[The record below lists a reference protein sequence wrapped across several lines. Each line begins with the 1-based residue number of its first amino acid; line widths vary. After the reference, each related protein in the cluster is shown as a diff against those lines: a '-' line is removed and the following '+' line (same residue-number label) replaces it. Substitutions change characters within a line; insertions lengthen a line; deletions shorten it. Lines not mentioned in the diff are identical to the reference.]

1 VVSRS
6 LRCKWLL
13 LCSHADVGV
22 VGVDEPHQSG
32 AMADSAGSGI
42 SHVADSPKRD
52 ALRQP
57 AQPRQQD
64 REALS
69 TPNETPSI
77 GSSRDI
83 PDSAKKTVGVVDS
96 IGATGARPAAS
107 AKWTNDQLIYD
118 DEGGDIGLPYD
129 EDAGL
134 ISSDLVDTC
143 RANDTFA
150 YTTND
155 TKAAYGAATKTEP
168 RSYIV
173 EDYMW
178 EVNPPMSARNRRN
191 IRPGDI
197 ILAPDP
203 QQAYNPRTAS
213 GVPTHEGLVSNK
225 LRLMTVMKT
234 HEDDDNLPESAT
246 CLRHYT
252 YQKKGPSNLMSVSEL
267 NKLFKLLER
276 GSYEETSLTGNRP
289 VYGSLFDS
297 TIDPQAYIHGGEL
310 VLVRLTNKVRIIGE
324 INIPDW
330 ARLDIFSKQQ
340 GERSVDAAY
349 AQYPKLREQA
359 EQKVRE
365 ASIRAR
371 ELQGDH
377 HNTRAAQSR
386 ESIEGMNIILHQ
398 KAISDGLCVNCTN
411 SYHLQITVDWIMRH
425 QLTGT
430 VAMILEAGLPPHID
444 IRPTA
449 QSTQHACDRHVKIL
463 ATTTTGRPSK
473 TIVMRALVNVRPT
486 ISRDLPSLIPM
497 SSRRETP
504 HSHLDKVQP
513 AARAVVEIQTV

>member
-1 VVSRS
+1 
-6 LRCKWLL
+6 
-13 LCSHADVGV
+13 
-22 VGVDEPHQSG
+22 
-32 AMADSAGSGI
+32 MADSAGFGI

-57 AQPRQQD
+57 APPRQRD

-69 TPNETPSI
+69 TPNETPPIS
-77 GSSRDI
+77 SSRDI
-83 PDSAKKTVGVVDS
+83 PDSAKKIVGVVGL
-96 IGATGARPAAS
+96 IGANGARPAAS
-107 AKWTNDQLIYD
+107 AKWSNDQLFYD

-134 ISSDLVDTC
+134 ISNDLVDTYSD
-143 RANDTFA
+143 NDTFA
-150 YTTND
+150 YSTND
-155 TKAAYGAATKTEP
+155 TKTAYGAATKTEP
-168 RSYIV
+168 RSYVV

-178 EVNPPMSARNRRN
+178 EVNPPMSAQNRRN
-191 IRPGDI
+191 VRPGDI

-213 GVPTHEGLVSNK
+213 GIPTHEGLVSNK
-225 LRLMTVMKT
+225 LRPMTVMKT
-234 HEDDDNLPESAT
+234 HEDEDNLPKSAT

-252 YQKKGPSNLMSVSEL
+252 YQKKGPSNLMSVSEV

-289 VYGSLFDS
+289 VYGSLFNS

-324 INIPDW
+324 INILDW
-330 ARLDIFSKQQ
+330 ARLDIFYKQQ
-340 GERSVDAAY
+340 GERSVDAVY
-349 AQYPKLREQA
+349 AQYPELREQA
-359 EQKVRE
+359 EQKARE
-365 ASIRAR
+365 TSIRAR

-386 ESIEGMNIILHQ
+386 ESIE
-398 KAISDGLCVNCTN
+398 
-411 SYHLQITVDWIMRH
+411 
-425 QLTGT
+425 GT

-449 QSTQHACDRHVKIL
+449 QSTQHACDRHVETL
-463 ATTTTGRPSK
+463 ATNRTGRPGK
-473 TIVMRALVNVRPT
+473 TIVMRALVNVRTT
-486 ISRDLPSLIPM
+486 ISRDLQSLISI

-504 HSHLDKVQP
+504 HSQLLDKVQP
-513 AARAVVEIQTV
+513 AARVVVEIQTV